1 GKRKGE
7 QKPGKI
13 PRTRPVKF
21 FPGPFVRRSPP
32 VTLCPMDAAGNI
44 ERALLAQLRAGFTEE
59 SSPLIRRVL
68 RHNQI
73 LLHNYRAEAIKDC
86 RCALEG
92 CGEGF
97 AIVLIPNQAL
107 YPKYCKA
114 HRSEFRREFH
124 RQQRE
129 LALASAAE

>member
-1 GKRKGE
+1 
-7 QKPGKI
+7 
-13 PRTRPVKF
+13 
-21 FPGPFVRRSPP
+21 
-32 VTLCPMDAAGNI
+32 MDTAGNI
-44 ERALLAQLRAGFTEE
+44 ERALLAQLRRGLTAEE
-59 SSPLIRRVL
+59 SPLLRRVL
-68 RHNQI
+68 RNNQI

-92 CGEGF
+92 CDRAF
-97 AIVLIPNQAL
+97 PIVLIPNQAL

-129 LALASAAE
+129 SVAAE